1 MDIRES
7 LFKPSPL
14 YRELAILNA
23 ISDNPDATQR
33 EIADAASVTAT
44 MINKYLEK
52 YESAKLINKEY
63 SSSKTIRYCITKK
76 GIERRKLLSIHF
88 LESSLDV
95 YNQAKEQCSN
105 FIKDIV
111 SKNYKNVLFY
121 GAGEVAEIMVY
132 VVNNTP
138 DLDLNILAIIDD
150 DEEKIGIN
158 MVNIPIISSDDI
170 SKYNYDGILVSSY
183 THSKAIAKKLESLNI
198 PKEKIIKFFEED
210 IKWY

>member
-76 GIERRKLLSIHF
+76 GIERRKLLSIQF

-132 VVNNTP
+132 VVSNTQ
-138 DLDLNILAIIDD
+138 DLDLKILAIVDD
-150 DEEKIGIN
+150 DEEKIGTK
-158 MVNIPIISSDDI
+158 MVNIPIISNQDI
-170 SKYNYDGILVSSY
+170 IKYDYDGILISSY
-183 THSKAIAKKLESLNI
+183 GHTKGISEKLDGLKI

-210 IKWY
+210 IK